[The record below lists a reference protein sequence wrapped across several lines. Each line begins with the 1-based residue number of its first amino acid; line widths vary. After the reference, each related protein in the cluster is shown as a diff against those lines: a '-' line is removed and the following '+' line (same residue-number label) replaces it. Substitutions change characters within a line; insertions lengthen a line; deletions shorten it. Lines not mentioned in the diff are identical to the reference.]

1 MSKHNIAE
9 RGLKAILKEALHGR
23 TLARLGAGALGAG
36 VPMLGLANP
45 TGGQVVAGSATI
57 NTPSA
62 NGMVVNQGSQR
73 AVINWQ
79 QFNVGSGQYVQF
91 VQPNSSAV
99 VLNRVVGNNPS
110 SIFGDILANGQV
122 FLVNTN
128 GIYFAPGAS
137 LDVQGL
143 VASTLDIKDGD
154 FMQGRYVFQKGSGAP
169 DASVVNQGT
178 LSAGRGGYIVL
189 AGDYVENG
197 GRIDAQSGRV
207 ELAAGNSATLTLDHD
222 QLVSYVVDGATLSR
236 LAGVNNT
243 GEIAANGGAVVMT
256 ADVANALT
264 ATAVNNSGFIA
275 ARSLQSGGGVIVL
288 SAQGGDIENSGTLD
302 ASGAA
307 WAPHTEGGTVVIRG
321 DGHTELAP
329 TSVID
334 AAGNGADGGF
344 IELSGHTLR
353 IAGDVTAGKHGDL
366 LIDPSVIHITNTGT
380 RSSVS
385 VGTGTIGTGFIVS
398 KLNAGSNVTIVASNS
413 ISNTTG
419 ANINATGAGNLK
431 IDIGT
436 VTGPGCGIGGICTG
450 VGTPTVSLG
459 TGGTINLT
467 GLAVNIGG
475 SFSANARS
483 GSITMDNVSAKGVVV
498 NSGQIT
504 VGNLSATGSVG
515 ISLLASAG
523 AASRNIVTG
532 ALSATAGGIVISTQG
547 LSGNIT
553 VNGTVNAAGNFNAS
567 ASAGGSNNGGNVTL
581 NGAATAKKI
590 FISAFGNNGG
600 GNVIT
605 QGLHANGAAASDGI
619 QVHAIDSASAFS
631 DGHIDIAGAV
641 IADNGGVQLNAQG
654 GGDSSGGNIHVSGNI
669 TAAKSVDV
677 QAHYIG
683 SSASGGGASIK
694 LANVTGKKV
703 SINTISSHPQM
714 SVGNITATGA
724 GAAGG
729 INLHGS
735 GTGSGSG
742 HIKAG
747 NLTANGHGSG
757 GVNVSLFLN
766 NRSADITL
774 GAISAPSINVSLF
787 GNGDVITGPLTAVS
801 ATGKAH
807 IYVSAQSQTGSNF
820 VHVNGAITATGK
832 LSGSSFSIPMPG
844 LDVPVAAGV
853 TISAFGPNGAAHDVK
868 IAGNVN
874 VTANAGAF
882 SHSSPNEVGPI
893 RHFTGSGQAGAG
905 LFQVIAQG
913 SLGSASV
920 GGNIAVTGT
929 DALVMVRGADIK
941 VHGVAA
947 TGKGHDIHTKD
958 TGSVP
963 TNIIYAS
970 HNTAGAAVVDIGGWS
985 GASSVHGATSTLNA
999 GTIAVS
1005 GKGLAQVN
1013 LFASDVVAGN
1023 ITATATAA
1031 TGTVSVPHG
1040 SFSGSSHVGSTLFFR
1055 SLADGRL
1062 MNGHQT
1068 VGLAG
1073 VQVGLDRNSGGGLP
1087 PPADQ
1092 VTLGAVTV
1100 TGVGRANIDIEGRQV
1115 HTKSLSATATKGVAV
1130 GSGSFHI
1137 GGSFSGSDFVQSFDV
1152 NGGEA
1157 GINIET
1163 GSGSSTSINVAGN
1176 VTAKGPTGGG
1186 GLRGH
1191 DVTVSGNVSI
1201 IGSGGSMDVDT
1212 HVTSYGGGTY
1222 HTHFTG
1228 PGEITGFNIGNSGS
1242 AGAIEVKG
1250 NVSVKGVGIVGVQIL
1265 GGSVK
1270 LGGLS
1275 ASASA
1280 ADYSILDT
1288 RVSSTPDVFTGGS
1301 LLVALAAIG
1310 GGTPGAVSIGG
1321 DLTLNAAG
1329 GVYAPAVVDAGGA
1342 VSITAG
1348 GDITSKIATIGKHFD
1363 AIKNTVGVPNGS
1375 SSTGFSSS
1383 GLPAFSVLGATD
1395 VTMVAGGNIDLT
1407 GAIMHVSGEMELV
1420 ADHDIILSGVDLDV
1434 GVLSATASG
1443 TIHNGGGP
1451 GTITAGAL
1459 ALVAG
1464 KDIDMSST
1472 DITIGNGT
1480 VPGVNGD
1487 LTLLLGLTQLGIAPD
1502 ALSPNGAFIAGG
1514 DLTLGNLTLT
1524 GSYLYLQAAN
1534 VSILGTVSVPKGTLV
1549 QVSPIDPTASIGVE
1563 DQPGTGSAFNLSN
1576 LDFLSLFSGMTIA
1589 IGNGAQT
1596 GPVTVGADGAFDIGD
1611 NNLVIDTF
1619 GLVTGLE
1626 NVTSTGLVVSL
1637 QSVLGPP
1644 VTPPT
1649 SGEIDPSSTGNDTGK
1664 DGKDKDGDPIIVL
1677 DENGNPVELITQDNS
1692 GGGICR

>member
-36 VPMLGLANP
+36 VPMLALANP

-57 NTPSA
+57 STPSA

-154 FMQGRYVFQKGSGAP
+154 FMQGRYVFQKGTGAP

-178 LSAGRGGYIVL
+178 LSADRGGYIVL

-197 GRIDAQSGRV
+197 GRIDAQGGRV
-207 ELAAGNSATLTLDHD
+207 ELAAGNSATLTLDHN

-243 GEIAANGGAVVMT
+243 GEITANGGAVVMT

-275 ARSLQSGGGVIVL
+275 ARSLQSDGGVIVL

-302 ASGAA
+302 ASAAA
-307 WAPHTEGGTVVIRG
+307 WAPHTDGGTIIIRG

-353 IAGDVTAGKHGDL
+353 IAGDVTAGKGGSL

-413 ISNTTG
+413 ISRTTG
-419 ANINATGAGNLK
+419 TSINATGAGDLR
-431 IDIGT
+431 IAIGT
-436 VTGPGCGIGGICTG
+436 VGGVSCGIGGVC
-450 VGTPTVSLG
+450 VGTGTPSVSIG
-459 TGGTINLT
+459 SGGTINLT
-467 GLAVNIGG
+467 GLTIHIAGD
-475 SFSANARS
+475 F
-483 GSITMDNVSAKGVVV
+483 
-498 NSGQIT
+498 Q
-504 VGNLSATGSVG
+504 
-515 ISLLASAG
+515 ASAG
-523 AASRNIVTG
+523 R
-532 ALSATAGGIVISTQG
+532 
-547 LSGNIT
+547 SG
-553 VNGTVNAAGNFNAS
+553 
-567 ASAGGSNNGGNVTL
+567 GGNVTVADV
-581 NGAATAKKI
+581 AARSISIDAANITTGNLHATGPAVGGGVVLTA
-590 FISAFGNNGG
+590 SHNSAAFGD
-600 GNVIT
+600 GNIDVSGTIT
-605 QGLHANGAAASDGI
+605 
-619 QVHAIDSASAFS
+619 
-631 DGHIDIAGAV
+631 
-641 IADNGGVQLNAQG
+641 ADNGSVALFGKG
-654 GGDSSGGNIHVSGNI
+654 GGDSSGANIHVTGNI
-669 TAAKSVDV
+669 TAGGPVNI

-683 SSASGGGASIK
+683 GTSSGGGSIQ

-703 SINTISSHPQM
+703 SITATGTHPLI
-714 SVGNITATGA
+714 SVGNVTATGA
-724 GAAGG
+724 GVAGG
-729 INLHGS
+729 VNLHASGS
-735 GTGSGSG
+735 GTGGGSAN
-742 HIKAG
+742 ITAG
-747 NLTANGHGSG
+747 NVSANGHGSG
-757 GVNVSLFLN
+757 GVNISIFRSN
-766 NRSADITL
+766 QSADITV

-807 IYVSAQSQTGSNF
+807 IYVSAQSQTGGNF

-844 LDVPVAAGV
+844 LAAPVAAGV

-868 IAGNVN
+868 ISGNVN

-941 VHGVAA
+941 VHGVTA

-970 HNTAGAAVVDIGGWS
+970 HNTAGAAVVDLGGWS
-985 GASSVHGATSTLNA
+985 GASSVHGATSMLNA
-999 GTIAVS
+999 GTVTVS
-1005 GKGLAQVN
+1005 GKGLALVN

-1023 ITATATAA
+1023 VTATATAA
-1031 TGTVSVPHG
+1031 TGTVSTPHG

-1055 SLADGRL
+1055 GLADGRL

-1073 VQVGLDRNSGGGLP
+1073 VQVGLDRNSGGSLP

-1115 HTKSLSATATKGVAV
+1115 HTKSLGATATKGVAV
-1130 GSGSFHI
+1130 GSGSFHV
-1137 GGSFSGSDFVQSFDV
+1137 GGSFSGSDFAQSFDI

-1176 VTAKGPTGGG
+1176 VTVKGPTGGG

-1201 IGSGGSMDVDT
+1201 TGSGGSMDLDT
-1212 HVTSYGGGTY
+1212 HVTSYGGAALY

-1228 PGEITGFNIGNSGS
+1228 PGELTGFNIGNSGS

-1250 NVSVKGVGIVGVQIL
+1250 SVSVKGVGIVGVQIV

-1280 ADYSILDT
+1280 GNYSILDT
-1288 RVSSTPDVFTGGS
+1288 RVSSTPAVFTGGS
-1301 LLVALAAIG
+1301 LLVALAAVG
-1310 GGTPGAVSIGG
+1310 AGGTPGAVTLGG
-1321 DLTLNAAG
+1321 DLTLKAAG
-1329 GVYAPAVVDAGGA
+1329 GVYVPTVVDMGGGN

-1348 GDITSKIATIGKHFD
+1348 GDITSDISTVGKRFD
-1363 AIKNTVGVPNGS
+1363 AIKNVIGRPS
-1375 SSTGFSSS
+1375 SSSSGFGSS

-1395 VTMVAGGNIDLT
+1395 VTMVAGGDIDLT
-1407 GAIMHVSGEMELV
+1407 GATMHVSGEMELV
-1420 ADHDIILSGVDLDV
+1420 ADRDIILSGIDLTA

-1480 VPGVNGD
+1480 VPGINGD
-1487 LTLLLGLTQLGIAPD
+1487 LTLLLGLGQLGIAPG
-1502 ALSPNGAFIAGG
+1502 ASNPNGAFIAGG

-1534 VSILGTVSVPKGTLV
+1534 VSILGAVSVPKGTLV

-1576 LDFLSLFSGMTIA
+1576 LDFLSMFSGVTIA

-1596 GPVTVGADGAFDIGD
+1596 GAVTLGADGAFDIGD

-1649 SGEIDPSSTGNDTGK
+1649 SGEIDPSSTGNDTTD
-1664 DGKDKDGDPIIVL
+1664 DGKDKDGDPVIVL
-1677 DENGNPVELITQDNS
+1677 DADGNPVELITQDS
-1692 GGGICR
+1692 GSAQVCH